1 MPLRCGSRECEA
13 ARDKVITGADPTLKS
28 WDNLIDGWENIY
40 VPPAWA
46 KVDWIELLSYMG

>member
-1 MPLRCGSRECEA
+1 MSLRSGRGECEA
-13 ARDKVITGADPTLKS
+13 ARDKVITGDDPTLKS

-46 KVDWIELLSYMG
+46 KVDWIEHLSYMG